1 MITLYN
7 RDADNIK
14 DGQIVKYRAIVS
26 SVEGRNKVQLVR
38 ILD

>member
-7 RDADNIK
+7 RDTDNIK
-14 DGQIVKYRAIVS
+14 DGQIVNYRARVT
-26 SVEGRNKVQLVR
+26 SVEGRNKVVLVR

>member
-7 RDADNIK
+7 KDADMIK
-14 DGQIVKYRAIVS
+14 DGQIVSYKATVTY
-26 SVEGRNKVQLVR
+26 VEGRKKVTLVR